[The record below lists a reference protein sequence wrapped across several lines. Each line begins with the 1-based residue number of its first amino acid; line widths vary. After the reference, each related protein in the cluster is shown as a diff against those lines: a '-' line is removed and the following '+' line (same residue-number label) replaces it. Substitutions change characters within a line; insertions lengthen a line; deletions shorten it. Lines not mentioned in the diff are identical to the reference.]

1 MSLKGSLIYKF
12 YCVLNCIFYEY
23 HFFFQIIVINVHS
36 TSHQYHKPQPLI
48 DHIYGAI
55 LFSVGPPPL
64 PFPLQESHSGSASSL
79 CDSLHYANFSRDA
92 TLIAVKAILLYSM
105 ETASVPPP
113 PPPLLYHFVGFVRS
127 LTYALIQSRTREKER
142 ERKRLHKMRLQV
154 GDISR
159 TLVFFLHLRK
169 VLLFE

>member
-1 MSLKGSLIYKF
+1 
-12 YCVLNCIFYEY
+12 
-23 HFFFQIIVINVHS
+23 
-36 TSHQYHKPQPLI
+36 
-48 DHIYGAI
+48 
-55 LFSVGPPPL
+55 
-64 PFPLQESHSGSASSL
+64 
-79 CDSLHYANFSRDA
+79 
-92 TLIAVKAILLYSM
+92 M

-113 PPPLLYHFVGFVRS
+113 PPPLLCHFVGFVRS